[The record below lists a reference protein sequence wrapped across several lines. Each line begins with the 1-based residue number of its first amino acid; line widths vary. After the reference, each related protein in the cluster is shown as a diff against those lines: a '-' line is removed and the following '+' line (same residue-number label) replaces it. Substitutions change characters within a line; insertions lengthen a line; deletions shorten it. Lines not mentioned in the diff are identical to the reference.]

1 MSLVTRFPNGVSNTA
16 LEDGIGGLLPFL
28 DPTKHIVFWDDFHRY
43 TAGDWTITTTEAGAG
58 SATEALTDGHGGLL
72 LITNDSADN
81 DNDFFQNVGEAFR
94 FTSGKKAYF
103 EARFKVSDA
112 TQSDVVVGLQIK
124 DTSPLDVTDGV
135 FFLKADGATTFNFF
149 VEKNDTQSTSSA
161 VATLADNTFIKLGF
175 YYDGAATFTPY
186 VNGVAK
192 TPITS
197 TANMPD
203 DEDLTVSFGIQNGEA
218 VAKTMTVDYILAA
231 MDR

>member
-16 LEDGIGGLLPFL
+16 LGDGLGALLPFL
-28 DPTKHIVFWDDFHRY
+28 DPTKHVVFFDDFHRY
-43 TAGDWTITTTEAGAG
+43 TAGDWVITTAEAGAG

-72 LITNDSADN
+72 LITNDAADN

-135 FFLKADGATTFNFF
+135 FFLKADGATTFDFI